1 MDYERAAGFWLEKDA
16 GAKRMGR
23 DALKSEAEKYILSH
37 NTCALAAASGG
48 FVRCT
53 PMEYTYRDGSFWLF
67 SEGGLKFRALSGCSS
82 VCLAVFDSYAGFGAL
97 SGMQITGRAEMVE
110 PWSREYLEAMA
121 AKSIP
126 ESALRALE
134 HPMYLIKVVPSGI
147 DFLNSDFK
155 KLGFDPRQHLEL
167 E

>member
-67 SEGGLKFRALSGCSS
+67 SEGGLKHSPGGPFLLTFLDKQKSNRFS
-82 VCLAVFDSYAGFGAL
+82 DSH
-97 SGMQITGRAEMVE
+97 I
-110 PWSREYLEAMA
+110 
-121 AKSIP
+121 
-126 ESALRALE
+126 
-134 HPMYLIKVVPSGI
+134 H
-147 DFLNSDFK
+147 
-155 KLGFDPRQHLEL
+155 
-167 E
+167 